1 MDPKLYDYL
10 NFANRLAD
18 EAGIISMD
26 YWRTSLKVHDYMALV
41 NVIEGSGGKVTD
53 KFGNEITTDSRGSCI
68 ASANEKLHS
77 ELISL
82 INEEK

>member
-1 MDPKLYDYL
+1 MDPKLYDHL

-41 NVIEGSGGKVTD
+41 LKNYKPKV
-53 KFGNEITTDSRGSCI
+53 
-68 ASANEKLHS
+68 
-77 ELISL
+77 
-82 INEEK
+82 